1 MIPAPLR
8 RALVVGAG
16 YVATAWVVL
25 RVAAWVRPIFA
36 LPELFLVLLRW
47 GVVLGLPVA
56 VLLAW
61 HYPRLG
67 HHGAPPPPEGT
78 S

>member
-16 YVATAWVVL
+16 YAVTAWLVL
-25 RVAAWVRPIFA
+25 RVAAWARLIFA

-47 GVVLGLPVA
+47 GVGLGFPVA

-61 HYPRLG
+61 YYPRLG
-67 HHGAPPPPEGT
+67 YHGEPPPTRGAP
-78 S
+78 